1 MKTKLF
7 FLALWLFAISC
18 NNDDRMSDS
27 TIIPQTKYSYDL
39 SKNLILIKGKKSDVK
54 NLVYSEKSSFLE
66 NSYEKGFIPLLVS
79 SEINNAELYSTV
91 LEKQS
96 KVKKLKIF
104 ESNKKI
110 YSRTSSI
117 EPDGDTETFLE
128 DEDFASL
135 LNDKG
140 QIQVNDSIYMYT
152 PNGLFISHVDNY
164 DDLEEFVTENP
175 QVSVPEGLAPISEEI
190 TSFSPTQEYL
200 SSFEKS

>member
-96 KVKKLKIF
+96 KELV
-104 ESNKKI
+104 
-110 YSRTSSI
+110 
-117 EPDGDTETFLE
+117 
-128 DEDFASL
+128 
-135 LNDKG
+135 
-140 QIQVNDSIYMYT
+140 
-152 PNGLFISHVDNY
+152 
-164 DDLEEFVTENP
+164 
-175 QVSVPEGLAPISEEI
+175 
-190 TSFSPTQEYL
+190 
-200 SSFEKS
+200 